1 MFSYRLRQAGALF
14 LLGFSIV
21 SGSAIFAPSHAH
33 ADIGPAP
40 AKTMAM
46 GLFHEVLVD
55 DRAIEPEI
63 VATTNLGPF
72 ARVQNMHA
80 GEPLTDEVLRIGI
93 KNAVMGKFVQMLVGG
108 FVGPRVSNCPSVY
121 DFLGEGFF
129 GPAIGDLHK
138 INVTTLGSS
147 CPVKRLPMAQRIDFD
162 SDYRQFERD
171 SGSSTEIGRI
181 GSGTSNGYL
190 TFTSAIEKNS
200 RPPETNSRDRE
211 NEREKRDRVGSRL
224 LPEGFTILCLAAFF

>member
-1 MFSYRLRQAGALF
+1 
-14 LLGFSIV
+14 
-21 SGSAIFAPSHAH
+21 
-33 ADIGPAP
+33 
-40 AKTMAM
+40 MAM

-129 GPAIGDLHK
+129 WPPRL
-138 INVTTLGSS
+138 VTCT
-147 CPVKRLPMAQRIDFD
+147 RLM
-162 SDYRQFERD
+162 
-171 SGSSTEIGRI
+171 
-181 GSGTSNGYL
+181 
-190 TFTSAIEKNS
+190 
-200 RPPETNSRDRE
+200 
-211 NEREKRDRVGSRL
+211 
-224 LPEGFTILCLAAFF
+224 